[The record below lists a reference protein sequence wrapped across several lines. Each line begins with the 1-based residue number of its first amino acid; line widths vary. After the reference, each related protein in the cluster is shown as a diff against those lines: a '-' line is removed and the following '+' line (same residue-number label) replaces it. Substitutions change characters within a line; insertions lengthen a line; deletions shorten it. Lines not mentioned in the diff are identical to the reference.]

1 MSPVRGIPDQRGVYN
16 LDSLPPLYLFGGSSY
31 NFVSRVTVLIH
42 LEDPLA
48 STKPSIPHLAHSSWV
63 LSPSSLPPL
72 FAQIWPLQR
81 APEIRPPC
89 SWVAAVI
96 FLLRELYRQW
106 RPAASGRCWS
116 ASSSRC
122 RWQTGGRTPP
132 GWGQTSAAGRQNVSM
147 GCCHW
152 AGMRNYWN
160 FCKVSD
166 KSWIKWVGCFSWPC
180 EKITRQKCHWN

>member
-1 MSPVRGIPDQRGVYN
+1 LSPITF
-16 LDSLPPLYLFGGSSY
+16 LPPTTFCPNMTSPESSWDQTTLFLSGSS
-31 NFVSRVTVLIH
+31 
-42 LEDPLA
+42 D
-48 STKPSIPHLAHSSWV
+48 
-63 LSPSSLPPL
+63 
-72 FAQIWPLQR
+72 
-81 APEIRPPC
+81 
-89 SWVAAVI
+89 I

-106 RPAASGRCWS
+106 RPSASGRCWS

-132 GWGQTSAAGRQNVSM
+132 GWGQTSAAGIQNISM
-147 GCCHW
+147 GYCHW